1 MVTLPW
7 TASCKFFNVAR
18 PVSEF
23 ACENV
28 TCQDM
33 NSKPVTLI
41 DFYIFVIINCCMRVL
56 TAGQFTAE
64 GPGHKLRH
72 QWQPYELARRGSF
85 ECLGFFVLL

>member
-1 MVTLPW
+1 M
-7 TASCKFFNVAR
+7 ASCKFFNVAR

-33 NSKPVTLI
+33 NSKPVTI
-41 DFYIFVIINCCMRVL
+41 DFYICSNCDNQLLHGSRVL

-64 GPGHKLRH
+64 GPGHKPRH
-72 QWQPYELARRGSF
+72 QWQPYELARRGLS
-85 ECLGFFVLL
+85 FFVLL

>member
-1 MVTLPW
+1 M
-7 TASCKFFNVAR
+7 ASCKFFKVAR

-41 DFYIFVIINCCMRVL
+41 EFYICSNGDDQLLHGSRVL
-56 TAGQFTAE
+56 TVGQFTAE
-64 GPGHKLRH
+64 GPGHKPRH
-72 QWQPYELARRGSF
+72 QWQPKHH
-85 ECLGFFVLL
+85 